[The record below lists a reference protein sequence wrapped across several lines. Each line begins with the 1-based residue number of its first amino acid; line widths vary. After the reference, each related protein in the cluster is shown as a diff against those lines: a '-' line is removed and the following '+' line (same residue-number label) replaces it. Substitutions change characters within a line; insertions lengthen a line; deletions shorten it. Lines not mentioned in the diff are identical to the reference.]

1 MRGVQKLSQGNTPST
16 SDVSAPRAAAPGW
29 DTLLQGLIAGELA
42 ATHRLTALIT
52 GYLVRSGA
60 FDLRDSWAD
69 IIQESL
75 TALLQLARRGGL
87 RDPAALVHY
96 ALTVTRSK
104 VNDWLARELRE
115 RTLHGQ
121 LEREP
126 GAQEHPRLAG
136 DEELLLDLGRA
147 LARLPAPQRRALE
160 EIYLRG
166 RTYSET
172 ARVLGLSLRQIKR
185 LQVRG
190 LAALRRGLDVSS
202 GPVQGQ
208 SRGNQAPSRSRSIR

>member
-1 MRGVQKLSQGNTPST
+1 MPTLPRRDTPTASPGA
-16 SDVSAPRAAAPGW
+16 SAPGW
-29 DTLLQGLIAGELA
+29 DTLLEGLIAGDVG
-42 ATHRLTALIT
+42 ATHKLTALIT
-52 GYLVRSGA
+52 GYLARSGA

-75 TALLQLARRGGL
+75 AALLGMARRGGL

-115 RTLHGQ
+115 RSLQRRLEPTAAGGTGLARDGDQ
-121 LEREP
+121 L
-126 GAQEHPRLAG
+126 LVV
-136 DEELLLDLGRA
+136 GRA
-147 LARLPAPQRRALE
+147 LARLPPAQRRALE

-166 RTYSET
+166 HTYAEA
-172 ARVLGLSLRQIKR
+172 ARALGLSLRQVKR

-190 LAALRRGLDVSS
+190 LAGMRRTLGVDRGARLGLEPGRPSS
-202 GPVQGQ
+202 
-208 SRGNQAPSRSRSIR
+208 R

>member
-1 MRGVQKLSQGNTPST
+1 VPKLATR
-16 SDVSAPRAAAPGW
+16 APAAEAPHAPPPGW
-29 DTLLQGLIAGELA
+29 ENLLEGLVSGDLA
-42 ATHRLTALIT
+42 ATHKLTALIT

-60 FDLRDSWAD
+60 FDLKDSWAD

-75 TALLQLARRGGL
+75 TALLQRARRGGL

-115 RTLHGQ
+115 RRLQSQ

-126 GAQEHPRLAG
+126 GAGLAG
-136 DEELLLDLGRA
+136 DGELRLDLGRA
-147 LARLPAPQRRALE
+147 LDCLPAPQRRALE

-166 RTYSET
+166 HTYAEA
-172 ARVLGLSLRQIKR
+172 ARALGLSLRQVKR

-190 LAALRRGLDVSS
+190 LAALRRALDVDS
-202 GPVQGQ
+202 PAAV
-208 SRGNQAPSRSRSIR
+208 RPCKRSPRSEA